1 MAVVDNVGI
10 NRAAVALR
18 VAQPSHSQS
27 IRKARE

>member
-1 MAVVDNVGI
+1 M
-10 NRAAVALR
+10 ALR